1 MADLNILRELVII
14 VAAAIPVVAA
24 ADRLR
29 VPTVVGFLL
38 TGVAIGPHGLRLIG
52 DPEAV
57 AGVAELGVV
66 LLLFTIGL
74 ELSLSRII
82 RMGRPVLLGGLSQ
95 VAGTAAL
102 AAALGLALGLRTN
115 QAVFWGAVLALSSTA
130 IVLKIYTDRGE
141 LDTPHGRAVVGILL
155 FQDLCVVPLMLLLP
169 ALAGAGQGPLTALR
183 GIGSALVVV
192 GVLVMGGRLAVPF
205 VLERVA
211 ALRNREIFTLCIV
224 LFGLGAAYVTAG
236 FGLSL
241 AIGAFIAGLVISE
254 SDYGMQALSDILPFR
269 DTFGGIFFTSIGMLL
284 DVGYVLE
291 RPALVAGTVV
301 AVIVLKAVVA
311 AGATRALGRSLQVSI
326 ISGIGLA
333 QVGEFSFVLA
343 AVGAELDLLDASAY
357 QVFIAASVAS
367 MLAAPFLIAGATPI
381 ADAVCHLARRPTLE
395 VLPHEAEA
403 IAGLD
408 DHVIIV
414 GYGLNGRN
422 LARVLKGAGI
432 RYVILEQSGQAVRR
446 GRLEREPIF
455 FGDGARHEVLE
466 RVGIARARAIV
477 YAISAPAVER
487 RGVAV
492 ARQLNATVRIVVRTR
507 YVAEIEP
514 LERAGADHVLPEEF
528 ETSLQIFA
536 TVLRLYG
543 VASNTIQR
551 EVDTARGE
559 HYGVLRGATLP
570 DLKLDALKHL
580 GVHAA
585 LDTLE
590 VEPGSRAVGE
600 SPTTMRLRQETG
612 TTVIAAVRTG
622 TAFYTPDPDF
632 RFQVGDTVVLVGQ
645 REALEQAAA
654 MFRAPAG
661 TDPGSGRLAPRLS
674 GARPALP
681 PS

>member
-1 MADLNILRELVII
+1 MHSVPDLLSHLVII
-14 VAAAIPVVAA
+14 VATAIPVVVIAE
-24 ADRLR
+24 RLR
-29 VPTVVGFLL
+29 IPTVVGFLL
-38 TGVAIGPHGLRLIG
+38 TGMAIGPHGFGLI
-52 DPEAV
+52 PATEAV

-74 ELSLSRII
+74 ELSLSRIA
-82 RMGRPVLLGGLSQ
+82 RLGRPVFQGGLTQ
-95 VAGTAAL
+95 VVGTGAL
-102 AAALGLALGLRTN
+102 VAVLGLAVGLAASR
-115 QAVFWGAVLALSSTA
+115 AVFWGAAVALSSTA

-141 LDTPHGRAVVGILL
+141 LDTPHGRVVVGILL

-169 ALAGAGQGPLTALR
+169 ALAGSGESPATVLR

-192 GVLVMGGRLAVPF
+192 GVLVLGGRLAVPF

-211 ALRNREIFTLCIV
+211 ALRNREIFTLCVV
-224 LFGLGAAYVTAG
+224 LFGLGAAFVTAG

-269 DTFGGIFFTSIGMLL
+269 DTFSGIFFTSIGMLL
-284 DVGYVLE
+284 DVGFVLQ
-291 RPALVAGTVV
+291 RPVLLIGTAATVMILKALVAT
-301 AVIVLKAVVA
+301 
-311 AGATRALGRSLQVSI
+311 ATTRSLGRSLQVSI
-326 ISGIGLA
+326 ISGLGLA

-343 AVGAELDLLDASAY
+343 AVGSELGLLDPDSY
-357 QVFIAASVAS
+357 QVFLGASVAS

-381 ADAVCHLARRPTLE
+381 ADAACRLARRPLLE
-395 VLPHEAEA
+395 VLPYEADA
-403 IAGLD
+403 IAKLD

-422 LARVLKGAGI
+422 LARVLQGAGI
-432 RYVILEQSGQAVRR
+432 RYVILEQNGQVVRR
-446 GRLEREPIF
+446 ARLEREPIF

-477 YAISAPAVER
+477 YAISAPAAER
-487 RGVAV
+487 RGVAI
-492 ARQLNATVRIVVRTR
+492 ARQLNPAAKIVVRTR

-514 LERAGADHVLPEEF
+514 LERAGADHVVPEEF

-551 EVDTARGE
+551 EVDAARGE
-559 HYGVLRGATLP
+559 HYGVLRGASLP

-585 LDTLE
+585 LDTFQ
-590 VEPGSRAVGE
+590 VETGSPSVGE

-612 TTVIAAVRTG
+612 TTVIAVVRDG
-622 TAFYTPDPDF
+622 VALYTPDPDF
-632 RFQVGDTVVLVGQ
+632 RFQTADTVVLVGP
-645 REALEQAAA
+645 REALERAAA
-654 MFRAPAG
+654 RFRAP
-661 TDPGSGRLAPRLS
+661 PGSEPGTGRLAARLS
-674 GARPALP
+674 GVYPRPE
-681 PS
+681 